1 MADLRALMKERKAAA
16 KRIDHP
22 YAKYS
27 NAGQLSCSLCTLSV
41 KNEVLWPAHL
51 TSKVHRQN
59 VRQQQI
65 AATEDAARAEESV
78 STSKTVVGTKR
89 AAEDTAGRHEATGE
103 EPGVSAKRVRWEDED
118 DNDRA
123 NQTSYQDALATGLP
137 AGFFD
142 NSTRAPVSE
151 ASQSTTGISND
162 AHPPAIE
169 DDEMAE
175 FEAFLATEEPE
186 ASTSS
191 AGPTVFSAQA
201 TISADE
207 VLFNNE
213 PEGEDRPD
221 EEEADEEDD
230 DGEPKES
237 EEERLARE
245 EREELME
252 RIEQEEREQREA
264 DERVELLK
272 KRLLAVR
279 TAKKAGTAPQKQN
292 GDEDSTIQSSG
303 ETARERR
310 RRRLGK
316 AM

>member
-1 MADLRALMKERKAAA
+1 MADLRALMKERKAAS

-27 NAGQLSCSLCTLSV
+27 NSGQLSCSLCTLNV

-51 TSKVHRQN
+51 TSKIHRQN

-65 AATEDAARAEESV
+65 AAAKEDAEAEQ
-78 STSKTVVGTKR
+78 STSASTSVVGTKR
-89 AAEDTAGRHEATGE
+89 AADDAAGVGEAGDEDAAG
-103 EPGVSAKRVRWEDED
+103 SAKRVRWEDQEEQEGPAQSSQSE
-118 DNDRA
+118 NA
-123 NQTSYQDALATGLP
+123 VTSGLP

-142 NSTRAPVSE
+142 DPSKAPVLE
-151 ASQSTTGISND
+151 ASQSTIDND
-162 AHPPAIE
+162 NAAPQPAE

-175 FEAFLATEEPE
+175 FEAFLAAEEPE

-191 AGPTVFSAQA
+191 AGPTVFSVQA

-207 VLFNNE
+207 VLFNND

-221 EEEADEEDD
+221 GEEAEEEDDD
-230 DGEPKES
+230 DGEPKET

-252 RIEQEEREQREA
+252 RIEQ
-264 DERVELLK
+264 
-272 KRLLAVR
+272 
-279 TAKKAGTAPQKQN
+279 
-292 GDEDSTIQSSG
+292 
-303 ETARERR
+303 
-310 RRRLGK
+310 
-316 AM
+316 

>member
-1 MADLRALMKERKAAA
+1 MFHSIPWTYIAPGKTVVHLWPGLSCVDLVTPSDQSPVKMADLRALMKERKAAS

-27 NAGQLSCSLCTLSV
+27 NSGQLSCSLCTLNV

-65 AATEDAARAEESV
+65 AAAKEDAEAERSTLA
-78 STSKTVVGTKR
+78 STSVVGTKR
-89 AAEDTAGRHEATGE
+89 AAEDAAGAGDEAGGDEATA
-103 EPGVSAKRVRWEDED
+103 SAKRVRWEDQVDQENPEQGAQL
-118 DNDRA
+118 DNPTA
-123 NQTSYQDALATGLP
+123 SGLP

-142 NSTRAPVSE
+142 DPSKAPTLE
-151 ASQSTTGISND
+151 ASQSTLDSSN
-162 AHPPAIE
+162 AASLPIE

-175 FEAFLATEEPE
+175 FEAFLAAEEPE

-207 VLFNNE
+207 VLFDND
-213 PEGEDRPD
+213 PEGEDKAD
-221 EEEADEEDD
+221 GEEAEEDDDD
-230 DGEPKES
+230 DGEPKET

-245 EREELME
+245 DREELME
-252 RIEQEEREQREA
+252 RIEQ
-264 DERVELLK
+264 
-272 KRLLAVR
+272 
-279 TAKKAGTAPQKQN
+279 
-292 GDEDSTIQSSG
+292 
-303 ETARERR
+303 
-310 RRRLGK
+310 
-316 AM
+316 